1 MHGHVNVKKIQIY
14 RRSIMYLVNVERF
27 PGPIL

>member
-1 MHGHVNVKKIQIY
+1 MHGHLNLKKKSY
-14 RRSIMYLVNVERF
+14 RSSMYLVNVERF